1 MPSPDDPFE
10 VLRRV
15 SSNYESLANG
25 FKSFHAGVAR
35 MADDVV
41 SPIKQ
46 NTTVSNLTGDTFRV
60 EFCGRAFE
68 FQFRIAI
75 DEAGPLGLITCSE
88 VDGAVSNSFTF
99 RPNGLADVEQPS
111 NYTIP
116 IAVNENASAIYLASR
131 CLRRCIALYKSDSSA
146 PSNSRQ

>member
-1 MPSPDDPFE
+1 
-10 VLRRV
+10 
-15 SSNYESLANG
+15 
-25 FKSFHAGVAR
+25 